1 MKKSIFGIVLS
12 FLVTAVFADE
22 PLLNYEKSYTV
33 SSSNGKYYLYLDYDN
48 NKTSCY
54 LKSEEETSPIWEISK
69 FYGAAGTVFLD
80 DSGTYCTVCHHPDLI
95 PQNYKKNWIIFTV
108 YKNGIEYVKIKFSD
122 VIKDTKKL
130 VETVS
135 HFRWGHI
142 CGIYEKGM
150 ILDTVEG
157 IKIYN
162 FQKKSFLPL
171 SDKRNITAW
180 TEEEL
185 LESSLD
191 LISSDGKIERYFDFS
206 DFGAETIQGK
216 SVAAILGT
224 ITVKEY
230 TTKDGEKV
238 LDKEISVVP
247 PELFWRIDSNGV
259 LELSDDA
266 LFRHN
271 VTRISKLCYS
281 PDKKKVYAV
290 EDNKFVTFK
299 YRK

>member
-22 PLLNYEKSYTV
+22 PLLNIPKSY
-33 SSSNGKYYLYLDYDN
+33 K
-48 NKTSCY
+48 
-54 LKSEEETSPIWEISK
+54 
-69 FYGAAGTVFLD
+69 
-80 DSGTYCTVCHHPDLI
+80 
-95 PQNYKKNWIIFTV
+95 
-108 YKNGIEYVKIKFSD
+108 GI
-122 VIKDTKKL
+122 T
-130 VETVS
+130 
-135 HFRWGHI
+135 
-142 CGIYEKGM
+142 
-150 ILDTVEG
+150 
-157 IKIYN
+157 
-162 FQKKSFLPL
+162 
-171 SDKRNITAW
+171 TAW

-185 LESSLD
+185 LGSSLE
-191 LISSDGKIERYFDFS
+191 LISTEGKIEKYFGFS
-206 DFGAETIQGK
+206 DFESETLPGK